1 MVVVVIFSVH
11 LWAHGDGDGY
21 GVVSSIYRIETC
33 LLGGYS
39 WYIMGAVL
47 TVVDTM
53 VHHGI

>member
-1 MVVVVIFSVH
+1 VVVVIFSVH